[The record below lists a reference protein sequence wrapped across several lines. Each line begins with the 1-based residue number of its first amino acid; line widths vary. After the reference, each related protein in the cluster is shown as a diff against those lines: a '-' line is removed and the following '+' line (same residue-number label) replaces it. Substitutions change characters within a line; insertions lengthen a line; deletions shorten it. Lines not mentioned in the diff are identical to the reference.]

1 MPFRDKMKRAF
12 GRPSNDDSDLAQVSS
27 TASRKERK
35 QKREYPDN
43 VYKPGEV
50 MPRPK
55 YRAVYNKEH
64 QDKLS
69 AFSFGDAWKRRKSD
83 QSQYSPRGSRLPS
96 VVGSLRRMSL
106 AAGPRSRKQ
115 SIAADRVD
123 ENIDRDDDVSNVG
136 LSRQATR
143 DEDGRPRTAD
153 SRKIN
158 RLETQ
163 RTVTN
168 GHLHSGEMGKP
179 FTEEELRLA
188 LSRTTVKDHAGE

>member
-12 GRPSNDDSDLAQVSS
+12 GRPSSEDSDLTQVSTTS
-27 TASRKERK
+27 SRKQKK

-50 MPRPK
+50 MPKPK
-55 YRAVYNKEH
+55 YRAAYNKEH

-96 VVGSLRRMSL
+96 VVGSLRRMSV

-115 SIAADRVD
+115 SIAVEAVD
-123 ENIDRDDDVSNVG
+123 ENIDRDDDVSNGESVG
-136 LSRQATR
+136 
-143 DEDGRPRTAD
+143 EG
-153 SRKIN
+153 
-158 RLETQ
+158 
-163 RTVTN
+163 
-168 GHLHSGEMGKP
+168 
-179 FTEEELRLA
+179 
-188 LSRTTVKDHAGE
+188 

>member
-1 MPFRDKMKRAF
+1 MCYSPVPSTQVPTSVYTLQSNHFKMPFRDKMKRAF

-123 ENIDRDDDVSNVG
+123 ENIDRDDDVSNGESAGHGKVH
-136 LSRQATR
+136 LLPFFWRR
-143 DEDGRPRTAD
+143 
-153 SRKIN
+153 
-158 RLETQ
+158 RLT
-163 RTVTN
+163 
-168 GHLHSGEMGKP
+168 
-179 FTEEELRLA
+179 
-188 LSRTTVKDHAGE
+188 